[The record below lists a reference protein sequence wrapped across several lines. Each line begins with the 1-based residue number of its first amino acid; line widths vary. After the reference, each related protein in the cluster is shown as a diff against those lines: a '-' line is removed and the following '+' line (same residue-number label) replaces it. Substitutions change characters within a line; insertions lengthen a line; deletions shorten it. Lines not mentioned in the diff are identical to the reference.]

1 MECFLFDSF
10 DQAQV
15 NETLVIKQNVL
26 LLQQKV
32 NFYFD
37 Y

>member
-10 DQAQV
+10 DLAQV
-15 NETLVIKQNVL
+15 DETLVIKQNVL

-32 NFYFD
+32 NFYFE